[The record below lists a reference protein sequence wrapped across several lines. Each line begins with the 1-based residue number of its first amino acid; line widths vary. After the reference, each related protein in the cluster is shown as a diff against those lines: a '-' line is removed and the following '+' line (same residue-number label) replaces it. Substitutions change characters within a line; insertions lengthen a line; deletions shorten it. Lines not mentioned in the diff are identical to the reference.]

1 MKSKQIQKS
10 MSELAVFSNT
20 YEKLTGFTVDKK
32 YLQQARVRAFYNNEG
47 EIIGGYAIS
56 TVEYYPT
63 LRYLSFLG
71 NNQSVVLE
79 KAGIKIDELSEIT
92 YTFFNKNKASAL
104 QRIKILSYS
113 IVEVLLARK
122 KYVLGGGIIKQF
134 NDRMKPVLQKV
145 LFEGEVDVYGKPANF
160 TVLYD
165 KTQNIIRNFI
175 GAFFRE
181 IIRFFLKKSKFIN
194 RK

>member
-20 YEKLTGFTVDKK
+20 YEKLTGFAVDKK

-79 KAGIKIDELSEIT
+79 KAGIKIEELSEIT

-104 QRIKILSYS
+104 QRIKILSFS

-181 IIRFFLKKSKFIN
+181 IIRFFLKKSKFMN